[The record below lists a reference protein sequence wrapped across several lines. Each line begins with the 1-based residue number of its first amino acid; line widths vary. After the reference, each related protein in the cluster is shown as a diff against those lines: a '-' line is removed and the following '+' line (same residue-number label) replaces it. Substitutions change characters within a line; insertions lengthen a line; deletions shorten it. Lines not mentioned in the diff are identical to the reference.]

1 MWIIFFFIGSQA
13 SSLEA
18 VMMICIVSCA
28 SFREGRYVNSP
39 DSAGLKGKTCK
50 FAASF
55 CSTRDEKSACL
66 PWRVEERR
74 ESTI

>member
-1 MWIIFFFIGSQA
+1 MWVIFFFIGLQA

-39 DSAGLKGKTCK
+39 DSA
-50 FAASF
+50 
-55 CSTRDEKSACL
+55 
-66 PWRVEERR
+66 
-74 ESTI
+74 